1 MGSMNETTQPNAIRP
16 ESTQSDRDLSEHKQW
31 ESEFPYHWDAD
42 ELASRRDLLQFA
54 VYASGTLFLGTA
66 FLAVLHR
73 LIRAPKSSPQQIASV
88 AEVPKGEALYFH
100 YPGPEDQAVLLHLD
114 DGRFVAYSQT
124 CTHLSCSVY
133 YEKDKDRL
141 FCPCHEGVFDPRTGV
156 PIAGPPIRPLPR
168 VKLTS
173 SGDALYAIGMEP

>member
-1 MGSMNETTQPNAIRP
+1 MNETTQPNTIRP
-16 ESTQSDRDLSEHKQW
+16 EPAQSDRDISEHKHW

-42 ELASRRDLLQFA
+42 ELASRRALLQFA

-73 LIRAPKSSPQQIASV
+73 LIRAPKNSPQQIARV
-88 AEVPKGEALYFH
+88 AEVPQGEAFYFH
-100 YPGPEDQAVLLHLD
+100 YPGPDDQAVLLHLD

-133 YEKDKDRL
+133 YEKDKNRL
-141 FCPCHEGVFDPRTGV
+141 FCPCHEGVFDPGTGV